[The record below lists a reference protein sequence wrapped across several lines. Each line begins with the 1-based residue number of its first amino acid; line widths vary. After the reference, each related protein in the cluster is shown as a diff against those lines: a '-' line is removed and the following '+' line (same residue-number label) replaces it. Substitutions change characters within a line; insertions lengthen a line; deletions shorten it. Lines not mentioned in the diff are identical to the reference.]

1 MASRPSSQLS
11 KPTSTTNFTQ
21 PRAKQPPKMVCAK
34 CQKLTKPTSPATP
47 GVKKKSEMY
56 YGSPAGTKTASAGS
70 SGVGKSTSATLGQ
83 TSIGKSKLLSASAK
97 NPYAAYAAKCTGKEC
112 VTKIESG
119 RKYCNKCAYRANAC
133 AVCGKK
139 NAPEKKAAPVI
150 AGQKFTLK

>member
-1 MASRPSSQLS
+1 MERYAHSPPPLPPFIYLPASSPPSPDNDPQLTH
-11 KPTSTTNFTQ
+11 PQ
-21 PRAKQPPKMVCAK
+21 
-34 CQKLTKPTSPATP
+34 
-47 GVKKKSEMY
+47 
-56 YGSPAGTKTASAGS
+56 
-70 SGVGKSTSATLGQ
+70 
-83 TSIGKSKLLSASAK
+83 SKLLSAGAK

-112 VTKIESG
+112 ITKIESG